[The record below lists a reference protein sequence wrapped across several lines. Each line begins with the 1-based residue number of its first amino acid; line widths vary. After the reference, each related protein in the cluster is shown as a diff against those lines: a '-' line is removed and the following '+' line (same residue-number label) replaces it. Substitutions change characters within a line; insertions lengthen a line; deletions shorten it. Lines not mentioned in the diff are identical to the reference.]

1 MVFPNIEDI
10 VENIVDEVFLD
21 KLTEEGYY
29 DYDGLPKNFAKL
41 ALVSRNFVNAVR
53 RNIYTELLVDG
64 PERFLL
70 LTGQLRS
77 SPHLAKLVKRASL
90 NSSCNE
96 RAHID
101 GFESGTPGDGE
112 PRTVSITALK
122 WFLEACPQ
130 LSKLELH
137 GGDFLYALSSPNI
150 VQSAER
156 LTEIGLHACN
166 HHHGPRASA
175 SDVCAPGIHRG
186 WLKHI
191 VALPHLKELDLS
203 DFAIGGPH
211 DPTVGIPRASSPRE
225 LAAQHALAQGA
236 GPRWAPAHAKGGPLS
251 IVAPTLTLLTLTD
264 YHSYDETSPQPWEDN
279 TVSNLHH
286 LETLAF
292 NGVPV
297 TPALLG
303 MLPSHIQHLRFSGHA
318 LNLLPAPA
326 IAKWLSRETFP
337 LRGILRKLDIV
348 GNPRAN
354 SALHG
359 PKASD
364 AQVAELAR
372 LCHGL
377 GIEWSHQV
385 EQWS

>member
-1 MVFPNIEDI
+1 MVDVDSRRYQIVLVLVSYTSEYSLPRTCDECKATYIQHRRDFLFLVSFIIIHALSFIVVVNSLHRAVPFSNTEVLPHNSNHTWMVFPNIEDI

-137 GGDFLYALSSPNI
+137 GGDFLDRTAR
-150 VQSAER
+150 VQSPSR
-156 LTEIGLHACN
+156 LRLA
-166 HHHGPRASA
+166 HGEGTKRS
-175 SDVCAPGIHRG
+175 CQ
-186 WLKHI
+186 L
-191 VALPHLKELDLS
+191 
-203 DFAIGGPH
+203 
-211 DPTVGIPRASSPRE
+211 
-225 LAAQHALAQGA
+225 
-236 GPRWAPAHAKGGPLS
+236 
-251 IVAPTLTLLTLTD
+251 
-264 YHSYDETSPQPWEDN
+264 
-279 TVSNLHH
+279 
-286 LETLAF
+286 
-292 NGVPV
+292 
-297 TPALLG
+297 
-303 MLPSHIQHLRFSGHA
+303 
-318 LNLLPAPA
+318 
-326 IAKWLSRETFP
+326 
-337 LRGILRKLDIV
+337 
-348 GNPRAN
+348 
-354 SALHG
+354 
-359 PKASD
+359 
-364 AQVAELAR
+364 
-372 LCHGL
+372 
-377 GIEWSHQV
+377 
-385 EQWS
+385 